1 MAAETYTNQRGW
13 QLSKVLA
20 GEKKLEPRGYVKASL
35 EVERENRMQNCST
48 ANFACTATAI
58 YWVVTPI
65 SNFTLEFWC
74 TAAQIYQ
81 ILTIKINVTIDFG
94 CTAAEI

>member
-1 MAAETYTNQRGW
+1 MM
-13 QLSKVLA
+13 A

-35 EVERENRMQNCST
+35 ELERENRMQNCST
-48 ANFACTATAI
+48 ANFACTTTAI

-74 TAAQIYQ
+74 NAAQISQ
-81 ILTIKINVTIDFG
+81 ILIIKFNITIDFG
-94 CTAAEI
+94 RTAAEI